1 MVRATSVR
9 PTLPP
14 ILAGLLTLTLV
25 MPVSSVAQDARGPTT
40 SPLPDSLEVVGAFD
54 YDWSVR
60 TAAGDEVELSEYRGE
75 VLVVNLWATWCPPCV
90 AELGTFE
97 RLRQALGNLGSEVK
111 VLLVS
116 PEEPDLVREFA
127 ARQDLKGDLVT
138 EARRMPESL
147 GDLVLPT
154 TFVVDRAGRIVLRH
168 RGASDWA
175 QPEILAFLRAL
186 AGVR

>member
-1 MVRATSVR
+1 VLRAKSAR
-9 PTLPP
+9 PKLSP
-14 ILAGLLTLTLV
+14 ILGGLLTLMLV
-25 MPVSSVAQDARGPTT
+25 MPVSSAAQDPRVPTA
-40 SPLPDSLEVVGAFD
+40 SPLPDSMEVVGAFD
-54 YDWSVR
+54 YDWSVW

-97 RLRQALGNLGSEVK
+97 RLRQALDNLGSGVK
-111 VLLVS
+111 LLLVS

-127 ARQDLKGDLVT
+127 ARQGLAGDLVT

-175 QPEILAFLRAL
+175 QPEVLAFLRAL
-186 AGVR
+186 EGVR